1 MENFLFDQDLENLI
15 SKKIECSD
23 SQELNEILESEKLL
37 VLYVNVRS
45 LNVNFSKL
53 ELFIES
59 LKTKPSDVCAK
70 SWLIE
75 SVEFFQLPGYK
86 IYYNE
91 SKINKSDGV
100 VVYIKNNITQ
110 DTKTITIDRLNFL
123 ATDININEKETLR
136 ISAIY
141 RSHNISKT
149 EFVRSIKRYL
159 QENINIKNHCI
170 IGDFNINIL
179 YTNTHTY
186 DNSIGQEFLNNFF
199 VFEYLPYFMGITRP
213 AREGQGGTCIDNF
226 L

>member
-1 MENFLFDQDLENLI
+1 MENFLFDRNLENLI
-15 SKKIECSD
+15 SKEIECSD

-45 LNVNFSKL
+45 LNENFSKL
-53 ELFIES
+53 EVFIES
-59 LKTKPSDVCAK
+59 LKTKPSVVVCAE

-100 VVYIKNNITQ
+100 VVYIKNDITQ

-123 ATDININEKETLR
+123 ATDININEKEILR

-141 RSHNISKT
+141 RSHDISKT
-149 EFVRSIKRYL
+149 EFGLSITRYL
-159 QENINIKNHCI
+159 QENKYKKPLHNWR
-170 IGDFNINIL
+170 F
-179 YTNTHTY
+179 
-186 DNSIGQEFLNNFF
+186 
-199 VFEYLPYFMGITRP
+199 
-213 AREGQGGTCIDNF
+213 
-226 L
+226 